1 MRVLLLVSSF
11 NGLSRR
17 AWCALREAG
26 HEVGVLLA
34 TGEQDIVDGVLT
46 AAPDLVLCPYLT
58 ARVPEQVWRTVPTVV
73 IRPGPVGDHG
83 PSPLDWAIAGGAET
97 WGVTALEAVAELG
110 AGPVWATRTF
120 PMPAAAPRK
129 SALYNGPVADAAM
142 ECIFEVVHKAA
153 DPSFVPAPPIA
164 SASPCRAPGG
174 DPP

>member
-73 IRPGPVGDHG
+73 IRPGPVGVLG
-83 PSPLDWAIAGGAET
+83 RRRWTGRSPG
-97 WGVTALEAVAELG
+97 
-110 AGPVWATRTF
+110 
-120 PMPAAAPRK
+120 APRRG
-129 SALYNGPVADAAM
+129 A
-142 ECIFEVVHKAA
+142 
-153 DPSFVPAPPIA
+153 
-164 SASPCRAPGG
+164 
-174 DPP
+174 